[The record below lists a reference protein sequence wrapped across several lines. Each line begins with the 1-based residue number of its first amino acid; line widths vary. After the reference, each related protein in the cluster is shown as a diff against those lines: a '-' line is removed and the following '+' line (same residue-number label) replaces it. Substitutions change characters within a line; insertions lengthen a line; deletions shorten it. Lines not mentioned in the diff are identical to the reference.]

1 MASARDRAASILP
14 GAIIAAAIPFV
25 LFVRQFWW
33 TCDDAFITFRYAK
46 HLARGDGLIFNP
58 GESPPVE
65 GFTNLGWTLWLGL
78 FEAFGASLPHV
89 ANISSALA
97 GFALIC
103 LVVIWVHRH
112 LEGDLLTTM
121 STGLVLATLPPLAIW
136 STSGLETM
144 PFALMVFATFFFLS
158 GEPTR
163 TATGLAAACA
173 CAAALLRADGPL
185 WIAFVFLAAL
195 VPWFRERNGRR
206 RAGPELRAVI
216 TAGLVLTAVVAAQ
229 FLWRHSY
236 FGQWVPNTASI
247 KAGFSEVRLE
257 RGWKYL
263 ASFALAAPLVA
274 LVPLSALACLGG
286 PTDRHRVRALQ
297 AGLVVLL
304 GTLYPVF
311 VGGDFM
317 AMGRFF
323 VPVLPFVAILFAIC
337 MQSLRGQALRAVY
350 AGLMLALSVS
360 GLYDA
365 LPVSPELRQRVHFRW
380 NVPSARS
387 EVVQW
392 AFMKGQ
398 AERWSILGRA
408 LAQHTR
414 AGETL
419 IRGNIGAAGY
429 YSELVILDKN
439 GLVMPDVAAAA
450 VPKLRA
456 SPGHDRG
463 VTEEYF
469 YDRRPTYYAATLMV
483 PALVPPGQRLSPKVR
498 SELDSGRLTLER
510 VPLDPVAGF
519 PEGVELWLLRLNWA
533 G

>member
-1 MASARDRAASILP
+1 MSSARDRAASILP
-14 GAIIAAAIPFV
+14 AALIAAAIPFV
-25 LFVRQFWW
+25 LAVRSFWW

-65 GFTNLGWTLWLGL
+65 GFTNLGWTLYLAL
-78 FEAFGASLPHV
+78 FRWFDASLPLV
-89 ANISSALA
+89 ANLTSALA
-97 GFALIC
+97 GFGLIA
-103 LVVIWVHRH
+103 LVVIWVRKH
-112 LEGDLLTTM
+112 LDGDLFTTL

-144 PFALMVFATFFFLS
+144 PFAFSVFATFFFLS

-163 TATGLAAACA
+163 LRTWLAAGCA
-173 CAAALLRADGPL
+173 CDAALLRADGPL
-185 WIAFVFLAAL
+185 WIGFVFLAVL
-195 VPWFRERNGRR
+195 VPWFARGRK
-206 RAGPELRAVI
+206 GPEFRAVI

-229 FLWRHSY
+229 FLWRKSY

-263 ASFALAAPLVA
+263 VSYALAAPVVA
-274 LVPLSALACLGG
+274 LVPLFALVRLGR
-286 PTDRHRVRALQ
+286 PRPVLALQ

-323 VPVLPFVAILFAIC
+323 VPLLPFVGILFALC
-337 MQSLRGQALRAVY
+337 VQALPSRPVATVF
-350 AGLMLALSVS
+350 AGLMLALSAA

-365 LPVSPELRQRVHFRW
+365 LPVSPELRQRFHFRW
-380 NVPSARS
+380 NVPGARS
-387 EVVQW
+387 EVAQW
-392 AFMKGQ
+392 EFMKGQ

-408 LAQHTR
+408 LALHTQP
-414 AGETL
+414 GETL

-429 YSELVILDKN
+429 YSELFILDLN
-439 GLVMPDVAAAA
+439 GLVMPDVAADA
-450 VPKLRA
+450 VPRKRA

-463 VTEEYF
+463 VDEEYF
-469 YDRRPTYYAATLMV
+469 FDRRPTYYGASVVV
-483 PALVPPGQRLSPKVR
+483 PALIPPGSSVLAPVVR
-498 SELDSGRLTLER
+498 REIDRGRLIHER
-510 VPLDPVAGF
+510 IPLDPAQGF
-519 PEGVELWLLRLNWA
+519 PAGVELWLLRLNWS